1 MARILVTGAAG
12 FIGSN
17 LVPELLKLSH
27 SVLVLDNFSNSSRDS
42 LPQSPDVS
50 IQEGDVCNY
59 QDVVDCVKDTE
70 VVFHMA
76 AQVGNVLSMERP
88 RTDLETNVIG
98 TINLLQACQEQNVKQ
113 IILSSSS
120 AIFGETQYVPV
131 DEDHPMNPMS
141 PYGLSKYAAERY
153 CLILGAEY
161 GLRIA
166 CLRYFNVYG
175 ALQRFNPYG
184 NVLPIFAEKA
194 LQGEPL
200 TIYGD
205 GEQTRDFIDVRDIVR
220 ANILAMEHQA
230 NGVFNIGT
238 GVATTVNQLT
248 KSVIGASN
256 QGLKIEY
263 APSRSGEVLHS
274 VANIEKANRELEFYP
289 SVSID
294 DGVRNYLDWFASS
307 K

>member
-1 MARILVTGAAG
+1 MRALVTGAAG

-17 LVPELLKLSH
+17 LVPELLKLGH
-27 SVLVLDNFSNSSRDS
+27 SVLVLDNFSNSSPEN
-42 LPQSPDVS
+42 LPSSPE
-50 IQEGDVCNY
+50 ITIRQGDVCIY
-59 QDVVDCVKDTE
+59 QDVLSAVKQAD

-88 RTDLETNVIG
+88 QTDLITNVVG
-98 TINLLQACQEQNVKQ
+98 TINLLQACHEQNLKQ
-113 IILSSSS
+113 IVYSSSS
-120 AIFGETQYVPV
+120 AIFGETKYIPV
-131 DEDHPMNPMS
+131 DEAHPKDPMS

-175 ALQRFNPYG
+175 ALQHFNPYG
-184 NVLPIFAEKA
+184 NVLPIFAEKV
-194 LQGEPL
+194 LEGQPF

-220 ANILAMEHQA
+220 ANLLAMQHEA

-238 GVATTVNQLT
+238 GVATTVNQLA
-248 KSVIGASN
+248 KSVINAVE
-256 QGLKIEY
+256 KDVEIKY
-263 APSRSGEVLHS
+263 APPRSGEVRDS
-274 VANIEKANRELEFYP
+274 VATIAKASKELDFHP
-289 SVSID
+289 AVSID
-294 DGVRNYLDWFASS
+294 EGVRNYISWFNSTN
-307 K
+307 

>member
-1 MARILVTGAAG
+1 MVRALVTGAAG

-17 LVPELLKLSH
+17 LVPELLKLGH
-27 SVLVLDNFSNSSRDS
+27 SVLVLDNFSNSNRDS
-42 LPQSPDVS
+42 LPQSPDIS
-50 IQEGDVCNY
+50 IREGDVCNY
-59 QDVVDCVKDTE
+59 QDVLEAVQGVDI
-70 VVFHMA
+70 VFHMA

-88 RTDLETNVIG
+88 TADLKTNVVG
-98 TINLLQACQEQNVKQ
+98 TINLLQACQEHNIKQ
-113 IILSSSS
+113 IVYSSSS

-131 DEDHPMNPMS
+131 DESHPKDPMS
-141 PYGLSKYAAERY
+141 PYGLSKYAAEKY

-175 ALQRFNPYG
+175 ALQYFNPYG
-184 NVLPIFAEKA
+184 NVLPIFAEKV

-220 ANILAMEHQA
+220 ANILAMDHQA

-248 KSVIGASN
+248 KSVIGA
-256 QGLKIEY
+256 LDRDVKVDY

-274 VANIEKANRELEFYP
+274 VANIEKANRDLEFYP

-294 DGVRNYLDWFASS
+294 DGVRNYLSWFTSL